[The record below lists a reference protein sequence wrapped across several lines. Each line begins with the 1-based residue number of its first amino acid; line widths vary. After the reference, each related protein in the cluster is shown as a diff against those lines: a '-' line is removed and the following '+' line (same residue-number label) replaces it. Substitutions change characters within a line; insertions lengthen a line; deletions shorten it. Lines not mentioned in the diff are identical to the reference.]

1 MRIGEPARIALQRDA
16 SRPARQVPTS
26 QSGPAKS
33 RAVIR
38 HLAASI
44 LLCAAGAAGAAPANT
59 LDTLLRKA
67 VDGTWRSAAHK
78 ARDRYR
84 HPVQALEFF
93 GLRPDMTVIELEPG
107 AGWYTE
113 ILSPV
118 LRERGKLIETA
129 APLDAKK
136 PFVRRMAARF
146 EQKLKS
152 DPAVYGKVKLV
163 PFDPPRQVELGPRD
177 SADMVLTFRN
187 THDWLNE
194 GPEVL
199 AKVFAAA
206 FRVLKPGGVFGVVE
220 HRARPYANAIES
232 SRAFHRIPED
242 YMIEL
247 GLKSGFRVTAVSEV
261 NANPKDDE
269 IVNAHRLPP
278 DLSGPTSEHA
288 RMRAIGE
295 SDRMTLRF
303 VKPGGP

>member
-1 MRIGEPARIALQRDA
+1 M
-16 SRPARQVPTS
+16 
-26 QSGPAKS
+26 
-33 RAVIR
+33 IR
-38 HLAASI
+38 RLAAGI
-44 LLCAAGAAGAAPANT
+44 LLCAAGAAVAAPANAV
-59 LDTLLRKA
+59 DALLRRA
-67 VDGTWRSAAHK
+67 AGGAWRSAAHK
-78 ARDRYR
+78 ARNRYR
-84 HPVQALEFF
+84 HPVQVLEFF

-113 ILSPV
+113 ILAPV
-118 LRERGKLIETA
+118 LRDRGKLIEA
-129 APLDAKK
+129 APPLDAKK
-136 PFVRRMAARF
+136 PFMRRMAARF

-152 DPAVYGKVKLV
+152 DPAIYGKVKLV
-163 PFDPPRQVELGPRD
+163 PFDPPGQVALGPQD

-187 THDWLNE
+187 THDWLNQ

-206 FRVLKPGGVFGVVE
+206 YRVLKPGGVFGVVE

-247 GLKSGFRVTAVSEV
+247 GLRSGFRLAAVSEV

-288 RMRAIGE
+288 KMRAIGE
-295 SDRMTLRF
+295 SDRMTLKF